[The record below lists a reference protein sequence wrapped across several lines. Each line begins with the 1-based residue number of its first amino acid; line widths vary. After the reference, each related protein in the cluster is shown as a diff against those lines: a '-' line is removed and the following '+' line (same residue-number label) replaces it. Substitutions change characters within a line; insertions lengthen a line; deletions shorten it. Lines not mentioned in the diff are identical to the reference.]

1 MSITLTDSA
10 AQRIRSYLSKDVT
23 QGLRFGVRKTG
34 CSGFAYVVD
43 IVDAAKE
50 DDFVFSSQGIDV
62 FVDPKSLSYVNG
74 TTIHFK
80 KHELAETFVFQ
91 NPNVS
96 AECGC
101 GESFTVD

>member
-1 MSITLTDSA
+1 MAITLTQTA
-10 AQRIRSYLSKDVT
+10 AERVRGYLAKDGG

-43 IVDAAKE
+43 IADQVR
-50 DDFVFSSQGIDV
+50 DDDMVFQSQGIDV
-62 FVDPKSLSYVNG
+62 FVDPKSLELVDG
-74 TTIHFK
+74 TTIHFDK
-80 KHELAETFVFQ
+80 RELFETFVFQ